1 MIVMENS
8 RGENVLFLIFSFT
21 GTGLLSNWLTEI
33 FSEIFLSVAAA
44 VFVFEPSEGRCGRDG
59 PALVPSVHCEIC
71 FYSDFVH
78 AFVRISTKSNFILL
92 RLYGEMFYIN

>member
-1 MIVMENS
+1 MVMENS
-8 RGENVLFLIFSFT
+8 CGGNVVYLIFSFT
-21 GTGLLSNWLTEI
+21 GTGLLSDWVTES
-33 FSEIFLSVAAA
+33 FRLNSLCLLQLLYLCTNQVRGDVGETVQLLFP
-44 VFVFEPSEGRCGRDG
+44 VFTVR
-59 PALVPSVHCEIC
+59 C